1 MVYVFKIIFSIFF
14 NIFSTILSIYLFI
27 KFIGWIIKKDREK
40 RGYNI
45 EGEKIPS
52 IGDIFR
58 TIVGRKEI
66 KIVVKEENINKT
78 SNTTGRII
86 KAESK
91 GLDGAMTITVCYEI
105 GLTPYELTEDVIF
118 RNKKRRILFFPVG
131 RKKTP
136 VIGETKVGTIVN
148 VMYNPENPAEAFLPD
163 NYGILKL
170 K

>member
-1 MVYVFKIIFSIFF
+1 MVYVVKIIFSIFF

-52 IGDIFR
+52 IGDILR